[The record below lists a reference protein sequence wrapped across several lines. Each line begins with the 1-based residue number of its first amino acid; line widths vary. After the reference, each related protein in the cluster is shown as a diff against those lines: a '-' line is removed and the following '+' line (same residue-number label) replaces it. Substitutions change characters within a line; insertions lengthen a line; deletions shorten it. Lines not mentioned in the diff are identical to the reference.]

1 MSMYFLD
8 VSEPLS
14 KVIIITFCVPSS
26 KVTTILMLLFFKS
39 IDSKLD
45 DLGILINSG
54 NLNLSFLFLG
64 SKKNSLI
71 IINTIIIIP
80 KVITTVNILT
90 RVFRKFKFN

>member
-1 MSMYFLD
+1 MYFLD
-8 VSEPLS
+8 VSKPLS
-14 KVIIITFCVPSS
+14 KVIIINFCEPSS
-26 KVTTILMLLFFKS
+26 KVTTILILLLFKS

-80 KVITTVNILT
+80 KIITTVNI
-90 RVFRKFKFN
+90 

>member
-1 MSMYFLD
+1 MYFLD
-8 VSEPLS
+8 FSKPLS
-14 KVIIITFCVPSS
+14 KVIIIIFCVPSS
-26 KVTTILMLLFFKS
+26 KVTTILILLFFKS

-80 KVITTVNILT
+80 KVITIVNI
-90 RVFRKFKFN
+90 

>member
-8 VSEPLS
+8 VSKPLS
-14 KVIIITFCVPSS
+14 KVIIITFCVPLS

-80 KVITTVNILT
+80 KVITIVNI
-90 RVFRKFKFN
+90 

>member
-8 VSEPLS
+8 VSKPLS
-14 KVIIITFCVPSS
+14 KVIIITFCVPLS

-64 SKKNSLI
+64 FKKNSLI
-71 IINTIIIIP
+71 IINTKIIII
-80 KVITTVNILT
+80 KVITIVNI
-90 RVFRKFKFN
+90 

>member
-8 VSEPLS
+8 VSKPLL
-14 KVIIITFCVPSS
+14 KVIIITFCLPSS
-26 KVTTILMLLFFKS
+26 KVTTILILLFFKS

-45 DLGILINSG
+45 VLGILINSG
-54 NLNLSFLFLG
+54 NLILSFLLLG

-80 KVITTVNILT
+80 KVITIVNI
-90 RVFRKFKFN
+90 

>member
-1 MSMYFLD
+1 MYFLD
-8 VSEPLS
+8 VSKPLS
-14 KVIIITFCVPSS
+14 KVIIINFCVPSS
-26 KVTTILMLLFFKS
+26 KVTTILILLFFKS

-80 KVITTVNILT
+80 NVITIVNI
-90 RVFRKFKFN
+90 

>member
-8 VSEPLS
+8 VSKPLS
-14 KVIIITFCVPSS
+14 KVIIINFCVPSLR
-26 KVTTILMLLFFKS
+26 VTTILILLLFKS

-80 KVITTVNILT
+80 NVITTVNI
-90 RVFRKFKFN
+90 

>member
-1 MSMYFLD
+1 MMNDDCFLNR
-8 VSEPLS
+8 LS
-14 KVIIITFCVPSS
+14 KNKREIDFLGKWSGERII
-26 KVTTILMLLFFKS
+26 LD
-39 IDSKLD
+39 DSKLD

-80 KVITTVNILT
+80 KIITTVNI
-90 RVFRKFKFN
+90 